1 MMAPTLEADL
11 GLAAQRLGGAVHG
24 VVDRRQLALGGG
36 EQILALEPPGAGEI
50 GVAADDEALARIV
63 VGGDAGEVAL
73 VEQREL
79 EGAGVEQGADLRGA
93 QRSDPVEP
101 GRLDVLIEAGLGD
114 HTAVTDQHHMSE
126 VEPPLELVD
135 LGRQGG
141 RVAGRA
147 F

>member
-1 MMAPTLEADL
+1 MPSRRASASISSCLRAKAKWLSVMVSVKCLAILYLPDDGADPEADL
-11 GLAAQRLGGAVHG
+11 GVAAQRLGGAVHG
-24 VVDRRQLALGGG
+24 VVDCRQLALGGG

-101 GRLDVLIEAGLGD
+101 GRL
-114 HTAVTDQHHMSE
+114 
-126 VEPPLELVD
+126 
-135 LGRQGG
+135 
-141 RVAGRA
+141 
-147 F
+147 